1 MEKKAK
7 YLTVPQA
14 AQETGKTE
22 REVWQDVYR
31 RVMLQISSFKVYSPP
46 MTTWRGGRE
55 WSTSLFNV
63 HTVKAQRS
71 SRRGKQAKRRASK
84 LTGPNAISV
93 KTGRAFDPHACN
105 LVPRPSIT
113 HGNSAIEGTDEN
125 SRFFSRSQFETRQD
139 KISGCVNRGND
150 REYYDFAPALSSLYV
165 MWQFFP

>member
-1 MEKKAK
+1 
-7 YLTVPQA
+7 
-14 AQETGKTE
+14 
-22 REVWQDVYR
+22 
-31 RVMLQISSFKVYSPP
+31 MLAIHASA
-46 MTTWRGGRE
+46 RGGSR
-55 WSTSLFNV
+55 WFPFQSSVPAVKV
-63 HTVKAQRS
+63 HRS
-71 SRRGKQAKRRASK
+71 SRRASN

-105 LVPRPSIT
+105 VVPRNSIT

-150 REYYDFAPALSSLYV
+150 REYYDFAPALSSLCV